1 MHVPENINY
10 LAVLVTGIVVFLIGG
25 LWYNV
30 LFKSAWMALVKPAD
44 TAAMGANMAAFYV
57 KMIVVSIIV
66 AWGIAVILNH
76 FIDLDWMRGASIGV
90 LCWLGFAATTS
101 YANATAHATPTKL
114 WVIEAGHNLV
124 TFAVAGA
131 ILAVWR

>member
-1 MHVPENINY
+1 MHVPQNINY

-30 LFKSAWMALVKPAD
+30 LFKSAWMALVKPGE
-44 TAAMGANMAAFYV
+44 TAAMGANMAVFYV
-57 KMIVVSIIV
+57 KMIVVSIVI

-76 FIDLDWMRGASIGV
+76 FVELDWMRGASVGV
-90 LCWLGFAATTS
+90 LCWLGFVATTS
-101 YANATAHATPTKL
+101 YAHGTAHATPTKL

>member
-30 LFKSAWMALVKPAD
+30 LFKSAWMALVKPGE
-44 TAAMGANMAAFYV
+44 TAAMGANMGAFYA
-57 KMIVVSIIV
+57 KMIVVSIV
-66 AWGIAVILNH
+66 TAYGIAVILNH
-76 FIDLDWMRGASIGV
+76 FVDVDWMRGASIGAF
-90 LCWLGFAATTS
+90 CWLVFAATTS
-101 YANATAHATPTKL
+101 YANATAHSSPTKL
-114 WVIEAGHNLV
+114 WLIETGHNLV

-131 ILAVWR
+131 ILAIWR